1 LQQGQGKRKW
11 RLPPRSGGA
20 LTQSAKELIALL
32 VAMLVLVVAGMAYA
46 ANTYP
51 AHYATSLG
59 EDHPGKDDSHLAEG
73 LDGLLGEWVGDGED
87 PAERD

>member
-1 LQQGQGKRKW
+1 
-11 RLPPRSGGA
+11 
-20 LTQSAKELIALL
+20 
-32 VAMLVLVVAGMAYA
+32 MAYA